1 MAAPEALVA
10 PQRALNAIGALALF
24 LMMAVVFI
32 DVGGRNLFNHPLPW
46 GTELLE
52 VVVAVM
58 IFALYPVLALR
69 SSHIT
74 VDLITVPLAWQRLQ
88 HRLACVVGAVLFA
101 VIAFCSGRQ
110 AVRSAG
116 YGDASPLLQI
126 PTAWV
131 LWGMAVMAGVTAGAF
146 LVALARGLG
155 ERPGG
160 LQFSGE

>member
-1 MAAPEALVA
+1 MAASKALDA
-10 PQRALNAIGALALF
+10 MQCALNAIGVMALF
-24 LMMAVVFI
+24 LMMAVVFV
-32 DVGGRNLFNHPLPW
+32 DVGGRNLLNHPLPW

-58 IFALYPVLALR
+58 IFVLYPVLALR

-74 VDLITVPLAWQRLQ
+74 VDLITVPPAWQRVQRL
-88 HRLACVVGAVLFA
+88 LACVVGAALFV
-101 VIAFCSGRQ
+101 VIACCSGRQ

-131 LWGMAVMAGVTAGAF
+131 LWGMAALAGVTAAAF
-146 LVALARGLG
+146 LVAFGRVL
-155 ERPGG
+155 
-160 LQFSGE
+160 SGQQAGPHHSVE